1 MHPDKFNNIVHEW
14 YDPLYRFALSL
25 CRNPDDA
32 LDLAQNAFHKLV
44 GNSATIKDDTKV
56 KSWLFT
62 VTYREFLDQYRKS
75 QRFPSTPLD
84 LVAEPRQENAK
95 APGNSVDA
103 TEMMTVLGAMD
114 EKFRAPL
121 TLFYIESFSYR
132 EIAEVL
138 EIPIGTVMSRLR
150 RGKDRLRQQLEAG
163 AANPS
168 SEPIPFRKEANNG

>member
-1 MHPDKFNNIVHEW
+1 MHPDNFNQIVHEW

-25 CRNPDDA
+25 CRNPDEA
-32 LDLAQNAFHKLV
+32 LDLTQSAFHKLA
-44 GNSATIKDDTKV
+44 GNAKSIKDGTKV

-75 QRFPSTPLD
+75 QRFPSTSLD
-84 LVAEPRQENAK
+84 LVAEPRQKNQK
-95 APGNSVDA
+95 TPGSSVDA
-103 TEMMTVLGAMD
+103 AEMMTVLSAMD

-121 TLFYIESFSYR
+121 SLFYIESFSYK

-163 AANPS
+163 AANQA